1 MNTVIGTGKTI
12 EQAIE
17 NALTKLNATQD
28 QVTIRVISEGGF
40 FKKAQV
46 EVTLDEVEKKAPI
59 VTFDEFDEN
68 EKINK
73 NDEIKIINKKGLK
86 EPVVDVQVNIE
97 EPKVTVSKNG
107 KTTKVSETKVD
118 VKVDVKVNK
127 SGVDDKTAEKVLNQ
141 IILKTLEFSKT
152 ENANLT
158 FEFDDRTIYVKI
170 DGEKLGGLIGANGDT
185 LNAFECYINAASLKQ
200 GITKRVRI
208 DVGGYKK
215 EKENK
220 LISLAEKAYQ
230 IAQNR
235 GSYKFDPMTA
245 RERRI
250 IHSALQNKPDVTTFS
265 KGTEPKRFVIVEKK

>member
-1 MNTVIGTGKTI
+1 M
-12 EQAIE
+12 
-17 NALTKLNATQD
+17 
-28 QVTIRVISEGGF
+28 
-40 FKKAQV
+40 
-46 EVTLDEVEKKAPI
+46 
-59 VTFDEFDEN
+59 FDEFNEN
-68 EKINK
+68 EKVNK

-107 KTTKVSETKVD
+107 KTTKISETKVD

-235 GSYKFDPMTA
+235 GSYKFDPMPA